1 MTALVVP
8 EQHRL
13 RLKTELFI
21 RDVYSREYGATL
33 GAFPPTLMVIL
44 DKHGDISCAAGL
56 RSSDDGFFS
65 ECYLGSSIEA
75 MLTRLNGEEVGR
87 ESIFEISTFASRAP
101 NSVNSF
107 IRQIIEYGEAA
118 GFDWAFFTLTRRL
131 RLLLDRIGLELTP
144 LGSADISHV
153 TDSSAWG
160 SYYEKDPKVFA
171 GNRDSLSA
179 LFRSRHRIAA
189 NA

>member
-8 EQHRL
+8 AQHRL

-21 RDVYSREYGATL
+21 REVYSQEYGATI
-33 GAFPPTLMVIL
+33 GTFPPTLMVIL

-56 RSSDDGFFS
+56 RSSTDGFFS

-75 MLTRLNGEEVGR
+75 MLTRWSGEHVR
-87 ESIFEISTFASRAP
+87 RDSIFEISTFASRAP

-107 IRQIIEYGEAA
+107 ISQIIDYGEAS

-144 LGSADISHV
+144 IASADISRV
-153 TDSSAWG
+153 PDPSAWG

-179 LFRSRHRIAA
+179 LFRSRHRIAV

>member
-8 EQHRL
+8 AQHRL

-21 RDVYSREYGATL
+21 RDVYSQEYGATL
-33 GAFPPTLMVIL
+33 GTFPPTLMVIL

-75 MLTRLNGEEVGR
+75 MLTRRSGEDVRR
-87 ESIFEISTFASRAP
+87 ESIFEISTFASRSP

-107 IRQIIEYGEAA
+107 IRATCETAA
-118 GFDWAFFTLTRRL
+118 ARGIFRL
-131 RLLLDRIGLELTP
+131 NEG
-144 LGSADISHV
+144 
-153 TDSSAWG
+153 
-160 SYYEKDPKVFA
+160 
-171 GNRDSLSA
+171 
-179 LFRSRHRIAA
+179 
-189 NA
+189 